1 MELSLSAYIVIFMA
15 AAVVVVF
22 AAIALGKA
30 GDSIA
35 SNTGLGHLWVG
46 LLLIAGATSLP
57 ELVTTVTAVRLDN
70 PGLAVST
77 IMGANM
83 LNVAK
88 LALLAALLGGPFLY
102 QRLSKGQEFLSIEAL
117 ALTALA
123 TVFIAIG
130 WGGEFVGITLAAILI
145 VAAYMFGSRVLYTAS
160 IGASAPVDE
169 EPDHSLRWGWT
180 VYLIA
185 ALAIMISATALTIS
199 ADEIAKETGIAASF
213 IGVLA
218 VAFVTTVPELTVGIT
233 LMRIGAP
240 EMAVAEF
247 HGSNAFNIAILAVA
261 DFAFVEGSLFGD
273 LDDSI
278 LLAGVFAVLLVGMSA
293 LQIRLRRRLK
303 HFSLTEPSTF
313 SFLALYLG
321 GLFLVFQAG

>member
-1 MELSLSAYIVIFMA
+1 MELNLSSYIAIFLVS
-15 AAVVVVF
+15 AVVVVF
-22 AAIALGKA
+22 AAITLGKA
-30 GDSIA
+30 GDAIA

-57 ELVTTVTAVRLDN
+57 ELVTTVTAVNLDS
-70 PGLAVST
+70 PGLAVGT

-88 LALLAALLGGPFLY
+88 LSLIAAVFGGPLLY
-102 QRLSKGQEFLSIEAL
+102 QRLSKGQELLSIEAL
-117 ALTALA
+117 GLTALA
-123 TVFIAIG
+123 TLFIAIG
-130 WGGEFVGITLAAILI
+130 WGAEFMGITLAAIVIL
-145 VAAYMFGSRVLYTAS
+145 AAYLFGSRVLYTTS
-160 IGASAPVDE
+160 IGDPAPAAK
-169 EPDHSLRWGWT
+169 EPAHSLRWGWT
-180 VYLIA
+180 MYLIA
-185 ALAIMISATALTIS
+185 ALIITISATILTIS
-199 ADEIAKETGIAASF
+199 AVEIAEQTGIAASF
-213 IGVLA
+213 VGVLA

-261 DFAFVEGSLFGD
+261 DFAFIEGSLLGD
-273 LDDSI
+273 LDDSV

-293 LQIRLRRRLK
+293 LQIRLRRRMK

-313 SFLALYLG
+313 SFLTLYLG
-321 GLFLVFQAG
+321 GLYLVFQAG